1 MALAGNADTDQYFK
15 RGNCNQHAVGMCLV
29 LEKTRECK
37 MEIMADGKLRTEA
50 TFQEGA
56 DAQRNVCNALKGVHL
71 HLIRDEERGIICPEN
86 KHKGSRMDLGHACHK
101 VMDELILYNEM
112 CESHEEEQGWTAW
125 AMSVGGGAAV
135 RFRDSSSEAVGQP
148 RHERSRKRERGVF
161 CLQVRLSTN
170 GATHEQFEGANSA
183 TRSHSKIRNP
193 GPAAVPYTFFFWGG
207 VPAAVRYVS
216 TA

>member
-125 AMSVGGGAAV
+125 AMSVGGGGGGGGGSVQGFQLRSCRSAST
-135 RFRDSSSEAVGQP
+135 RKITKER
-148 RHERSRKRERGVF
+148 ERS
-161 CLQVRLSTN
+161 LLS
-170 GATHEQFEGANSA
+170 ASA
-183 TRSHSKIRNP
+183 TEHKRCN
-193 GPAAVPYTFFFWGG
+193 T
-207 VPAAVRYVS
+207 
-216 TA
+216 